1 MADRNDMQ
9 RVFELAASQWGLF
22 TTAQAI
28 GEGASRTQLSRMT
41 ARGRIEPASYG
52 VYRMT
57 GGEETAY
64 ASIKATWLSLH
75 PKLTAFERLRSR
87 PRDAV
92 VAGRT
97 AAHMHDDTSYYE
109 APFTFDV
116 PTPKRTTREDV
127 VLRPWPV
134 DESDVITIEGLP
146 VTSVE
151 RTTAD
156 LVREREDPSLVG
168 NFLTGACS
176 RGHVLDETR
185 LAELLSPLAARN
197 GFAKGDGNAF
207 ARKLASDYATD
218 AQVQY
223 ALIPFAR
230 ILQGTEADPET
241 RERFRAA
248 VETMLRDEN
257 QNGGR
262 E

>member
-1 MADRNDMQ
+1 MAAEVAENEF
-9 RVFELAASQWGLF
+9 VAAAGLH
-22 TTAQAI
+22 
-28 GEGASRTQLSRMT
+28 GLR
-41 ARGRIEPASYG
+41 
-52 VYRMT
+52 
-57 GGEETAY
+57 GGELHVATA
-64 ASIKATWLSLH
+64 AGAVFDDGH
-75 PKLTAFERLRSR
+75 GGAALRG
-87 PRDAV
+87 DAV